1 MSGKEGAWLL
11 LGPDQPVA
19 SVGILGVGAI
29 GNGKE
34 EIKKQWKAPTERS
47 WRVLMLFGL
56 SISLLPSPLSQIAR
70 RPRRRCLALRKMRG
84 RDDRARSGSGLD
96 D

>member
-47 WRVLMLFGL
+47 WRVLVLFGL
-56 SISLLPSPLSQIAR
+56 SISPLPSPLSQIAR
-70 RPRRRCLALRKMRG
+70 RLRRRCFVLREIRG
-84 RDDRARSGSGLD
+84 RGSRARSGSGLND
-96 D
+96 